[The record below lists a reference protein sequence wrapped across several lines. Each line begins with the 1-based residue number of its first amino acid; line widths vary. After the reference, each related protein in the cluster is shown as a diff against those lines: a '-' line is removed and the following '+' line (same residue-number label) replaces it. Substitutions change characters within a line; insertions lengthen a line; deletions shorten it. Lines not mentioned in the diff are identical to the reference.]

1 MPGRSV
7 SGQWA
12 LGINKF
18 IPEDRKVAAFKFIIF
33 ATTKWADKNKFLRF
47 AVAPARISTLKDPE
61 VRAADPRVPALEVTY
76 VTQTR
81 RPRIPEE
88 PRLEDI
94 TVETFSKILAGQLP
108 LSMSTL
114 NDLAKKWMEILGK

>member
-1 MPGRSV
+1 V

-18 IPEDRKVAAFKFIIF
+18 IPEDKKLAAFKFIIF
-33 ATTKWADKNKFLRF
+33 ATSKWADKNKFLKF

-76 VTQTR
+76 VTQTH

-94 TVETFSKILAGQLP
+94 TVETFSKILSGELP
-108 LSMSTL
+108 LSMETL
-114 NDLAKKWMEILGK
+114 NDLAKKWEEILGK